1 VAWVSADE
9 RRYIAHVAHTVGG
22 WLTEAEGAFLYALAA
37 RGPEAGAIVE
47 IGSNRGKSTTLLA
60 KAARIAGRERVHA
73 IDPHRGGTE
82 AEFRGNLAREHLDDW
97 VIPHVAKSQEFV
109 HGWREPIR
117 LLFIDGLHTYEGVRA
132 DYADW
137 VPFVVPG
144 GVIAL
149 HDTFQWEGP
158 RRLVEETILDARD
171 TSLIGIVD
179 SITAVQKL
187 PRRGVARSVRHAG
200 LRLSRSLY
208 LWGRR
213 RKLPGDLRRASK
225 RLLHALSRP
234 PSQEGRSAS

>member
-1 VAWVSADE
+1 MAWVTADE
-9 RRYIAHVAHTVGG
+9 RRYVAHITRTLGG

-37 RGPEAGAIVE
+37 RGPGTGAIVE

-60 KAARIAGRERVHA
+60 RAARLAGREHVHA

-82 AEFRGNLAREHLDDW
+82 AEFRRNLAQEGLDDW

-109 HGWREPIR
+109 GGWRDPIR

-137 VPFVVPG
+137 APFVVEG

-158 RRLVEETILDARD
+158 RRVVEETILDARD
-171 TSLIGIVD
+171 TFLVGIVD
-179 SITAVQKL
+179 SITAVRKL
-187 PRRGVARSVRHAG
+187 PRHGFARRSRHAG
-200 LRLSRSLY
+200 LRLGRSLY
-208 LWGRR
+208 LWSR
-213 RKLPGDLRRASK
+213 RKGIPGDLRKASK
-225 RLLHALSRP
+225 RMLHVLSQP
-234 PSQEGRSAS
+234 PS